1 MPTDFKFDLTTKPL
15 INERM
20 NNQKN
25 PMKKSLRFFYGLLTL
40 VVLFSMNGLQASV
53 QAQNGDFTTISG
65 MVVDASDGTTM
76 AGVNVYIKG
85 TVTGVAT
92 GVDGTFSLRTR
103 EVPPLTLVVSII
115 GYMTQEVEITESV
128 SGLRI
133 EISED
138 TILGSDVVVSASRFE
153 QSILEAPV
161 TIERMDIIAVNQTPA
176 PSYYMGLANL
186 KGVDMTTSSI
196 NFQIV
201 NARGF
206 NSTGNTRMVQ
216 LTDGMDTQAPALNFP
231 IGNLNG
237 PSALDVE
244 SMEFLPGASSA
255 LYGPNAFNGI
265 LLVNSKSPFRYPG
278 LSVYVQNGINHVG
291 GNETL
296 GEPSTPSPMFETS
309 LRYAQTVGER
319 MAYKVNFSYLAADDW
334 RGVDFSDKNIATRPD
349 GFSFNPGYD
358 GVHTYGDDGSLN
370 IALLALSDG
379 FVGSLAGALFD
390 GDTQS
395 ALLYASQNLPNIAV
409 TRTGY
414 EEKYLV
420 DNDAKNMKVN
430 ASLHYRLTDNLEASY
445 SFNYGFGTTVYS
457 GAQRYSLKNFNIA
470 QHKLQLESNN
480 FMWRAY
486 GTFEDSGDS
495 YIADFAGFKVN
506 DLYRNTTEWYG
517 LYGVNYLAYLYNSN
531 SNDFAGAHAFARSQA
546 DVGRY
551 EPGTQAFDDAFNEA
565 VSAVVPAG
573 GLFNDK
579 SRFYHTEAIYN
590 FQELISFMDL
600 QMGLSYRQY
609 QLRSNGTIF
618 ADDGGVNINEYGG
631 FVQGSKSFLEDRVRL
646 TGSLR
651 YDKNENFDGQLNPR
665 ISSVIRIAE
674 GQNVRASYQTGFRNP
689 TTQAQYIDLDVLTAR
704 LLGGL
709 EAVAGPYN
717 ITENS
722 YTTASIEDFAAQF
735 LVNPTDPA
743 NLGAAIALLEP
754 YSTFKEVKPEQIQS
768 YEVGY
773 KGLLAN
779 GRLLIDAAYYYNIY
793 NDFMGQIRVRKA
805 AGAFTGTAT
814 DVLVAG
820 SLLSGNASN
829 TFQVY
834 SNIDEEVKSQGAV
847 LGFDYSLPGGYQLSS
862 NYNWNQLITDNTQGF
877 IFDFNTPEHKVNVS
891 LGNRNLWN
899 DLGFNVTYRWQE
911 EFDWTS
917 SFANGTVPD
926 ISTLD
931 MQLSYR
937 IPAYKTIVKVGGS
950 NITNNRHF
958 LNYGGPYL
966 GSIYYLSLT
975 FDQFL
980 N

>member
-1 MPTDFKFDLTTKPL
+1 MKSWSRVVSGLVAFLFLLNANVLTETAK
-15 INERM
+15 
-20 NNQKN
+20 
-25 PMKKSLRFFYGLLTL
+25 
-40 VVLFSMNGLQASV
+40 
-53 QAQNGDFTTISG
+53 AQGAEFTTISG
-65 MVVDASDGTTM
+65 MVVDAADGSTM

-92 GVDGTFSLRTR
+92 GVDGTFSVRTR

-115 GYMTQEVEITESV
+115 GYITQEIEITESV
-128 SGLRI
+128 SDLRI

-161 TIERMDIIAVNQTPA
+161 SIERMDIIAVNQTPA

-278 LSVYVQNGINHVG
+278 LSVYVQNGINHLG

-296 GEPSTPSPMFETS
+296 GEPGTPSPMFETS
-309 LRYAQTVGER
+309 FRYAQTVGER

-334 RGVDFSDKNIATRPD
+334 RGVDFSDKNAATRPD

-370 IALLALSDG
+370 IALLALDTSEGG
-379 FVGSLAGALFD
+379 FVESLAGALFS

-395 ALLYASQNLPNIAV
+395 AQLYALQNLPNIAV

-420 DNDAKNMKVN
+420 DNDAENMKVN

-445 SFNYGFGTTVYS
+445 TFNYGFGTTVYS

-517 LYGVNYLAYLYNSN
+517 FYGVNYLAYLYNSN

-551 EPGTQAFDDAFNEA
+551 EPGTQAFTDAFNEA
-565 VSAVVPAG
+565 VSATIPDG
-573 GLFNDK
+573 GLFNDQ
-579 SRFYHTEAIYN
+579 SRFYHTEAVYN
-590 FQELISFMDL
+590 FQDMITFMDL
-600 QMGLSYRQY
+600 QMGLSFRQY

-631 FVQGSKSFLEDRVRL
+631 FIQGSRAFLDDRVRL

-665 ISSVIRIAE
+665 ISSVIRVAE

-709 EAVAGPYN
+709 EAVVRDYE

-722 YTTASIEDFAAQF
+722 YTTASIEDFTAQF
-735 LVNPTDPA
+735 LVDPTDPA
-743 NLGAAIALLEP
+743 ILAAAIALLEP
-754 YSTFKEVKPEQIQS
+754 FSTFKEVKPEQIQS
-768 YEVGY
+768 YEIGY
-773 KGLLAN
+773 RGLLAN

-805 AGAFTGTAT
+805 SGAFSSTEADKLTAA

-820 SLLSGNASN
+820 SLLSGNADN

-834 SNIDEEVKSQGAV
+834 SNIEEEVKSQGAV
-847 LGFDYSLPGGYQLSS
+847 FGFDYSLPGGFQLSS
-862 NYNWNQLITDNTQGF
+862 NYNWNQLITDNTSGF

-899 DLGFNVTYRWQE
+899 QMGFNVTYRWQE

-931 MQLSYR
+931 AQLSYR

-966 GSIYYLSLT
+966 GSIYYISLT